1 MRFGERMLTKD
12 DGIETKFIRKMFW
25 QFMIPSIF
33 AAIGLAIANIAD
45 SLVAGMR
52 MGDAG
57 LAAIGLVQPIYMVYA
72 VSYMSIGV
80 GGAVEYAKL
89 MGAGKRTDAL
99 RVFNMM
105 MALSIAI
112 SMIFVIYCGTVFS
125 GCVGYSMIMSGYYQA
140 VGHEKMTYIIT
151 LCRGTVFLL
160 FYTLLSGNICPKLFW
175 FLFPATEF
183 STILVYLAAKILW
196 LNKNSEGEIDEER
209 IEGVMLDKNENNLT
223 ELIEKIETFCEKF
236 EASARQNYYVT
247 MVVE

>member
-72 VSYMSIGV
+72 VLYMSIGV

>member
-1 MRFGERMLTKD
+1 MLTKD

-25 QFMIPSIF
+25 QFMILSIF

-45 SLVAGMR
+45 SLVVGML

-72 VSYMSIGV
+72 VFYMSIGV

-112 SMIFVIYCGTVFS
+112 SMIFVICG
-125 GCVGYSMIMSGYYQA
+125 
-140 VGHEKMTYIIT
+140 
-151 LCRGTVFLL
+151 VFLRKK
-160 FYTLLSGNICPKLFW
+160 Y
-175 FLFPATEF
+175 
-183 STILVYLAAKILW
+183 
-196 LNKNSEGEIDEER
+196 
-209 IEGVMLDKNENNLT
+209 
-223 ELIEKIETFCEKF
+223 
-236 EASARQNYYVT
+236 
-247 MVVE
+247 